1 MRTIQPVKVSNR
13 GRGPCGCPD
22 GLGQPGQEVS
32 RIGVV
37 TMTLAILMVCGPLSE
52 QVIRIN
58 CSVSAMPG
66 SSGLLGPAAG
76 LLRGGSPG
84 GLSSDYGC
92 CVCMGNKSELFSVGH
107 AAVVE
112 AGAAWATLGLVLLG
126 CGLGHLGP
134 AEGVAAGLGRAGAEA
149 AAG

>member
-1 MRTIQPVKVSNR
+1 MIWLPR

-22 GLGQPGQEVS
+22 GLGQPGQKVS
-32 RIGVV
+32 RTRGWATTLTRLVV
-37 TMTLAILMVCGPLSE
+37 DGPLSE

-76 LLRGGSPG
+76 LMRGDNPG

-107 AAVVE
+107 ASVVE
-112 AGAAWATLGLVLLG
+112 AGVAWATFGHALLG
-126 CGLGHLGP
+126 CGSGRLGP
-134 AEGVAAGLGRAGAEA
+134 IEGVAAGLGRAGAGA
-149 AAG
+149 AVG

>member
-1 MRTIQPVKVSNR
+1 
-13 GRGPCGCPD
+13 
-22 GLGQPGQEVS
+22 
-32 RIGVV
+32 
-37 TMTLAILMVCGPLSE
+37 MTLTRLVVDGPLSE

-66 SSGLLGPAAG
+66 SSGLLSPAAG
-76 LLRGGSPG
+76 LVRGGSPG

-107 AAVVE
+107 ASVVE
-112 AGAAWATLGLVLLG
+112 AGVSWATPGHVLLG
-126 CGLGHLGP
+126 CGPGRLGP
-134 AEGVAAGLGRAGAEA
+134 TEGVAAGLGRAGAGA

>member
-1 MRTIQPVKVSNR
+1 MGWGNLGQKVSRTR
-13 GRGPCGCPD
+13 G
-22 GLGQPGQEVS
+22 VA
-32 RIGVV
+32 
-37 TMTLAILMVCGPLSE
+37 MTLTRLVVDGPLSE

-76 LLRGGSPG
+76 MLRGGSPG

-107 AAVVE
+107 ASVVE
-112 AGAAWATLGLVLLG
+112 AGVAWATLGHVLLG
-126 CGLGHLGP
+126 CGHGRLGP

>member
-1 MRTIQPVKVSNR
+1 MKVSSR

-37 TMTLAILMVCGPLSE
+37 TMTLAILMVCGPLSD
-52 QVIRIN
+52 QVVRIN
-58 CSVSAMPG
+58 CSVSAMSG

-107 AAVVE
+107 ASVVE
-112 AGAAWATLGLVLLG
+112 AGAAWATLGHVLLG
-126 CGLGHLGP
+126 CGPGRLGP
-134 AEGVAAGLGRAGAEA
+134 TEGVAAGLGRAGAGA